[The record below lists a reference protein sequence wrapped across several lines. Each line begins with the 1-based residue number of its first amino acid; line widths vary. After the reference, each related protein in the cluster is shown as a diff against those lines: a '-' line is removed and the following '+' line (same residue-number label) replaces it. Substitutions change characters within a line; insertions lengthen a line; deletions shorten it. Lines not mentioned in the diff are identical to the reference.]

1 MLVKE
6 LFEEFKTVTSGKTFD
21 ALLPPLVFL
30 VINSFFGLNPAVI
43 LSLGLAALLGS
54 IRLLRNQTWY
64 YALGGLLAVAAAS
77 GLAILTRSAAGYF
90 IPSLISSTFLLLL
103 AVSSLLAGKPL
114 AAWASHLTRG
124 WPVEWFW
131 RQDIKPAYR
140 EVTIVW
146 SVFFALRL
154 IIQIILFR
162 AGDAARLGWT
172 STLLGW
178 PVTVVVLVFSY
189 IYGIWRLRSLGG
201 PGVQEFQAGKEPPWE
216 GQKRGF

>member
-30 VINSFFGLNPAVI
+30 LVNSFLGLNPAVI
-43 LSLGLAALLGS
+43 LSLGLAALLGT

-103 AVSSLLAGKPL
+103 AAGSLLAGKPM

-124 WPVEWFW
+124 WPLEWFW

-146 SVFFALRL
+146 SGFFALRL

-162 AGDAARLGWT
+162 TGDAVRLGWT

-178 PVTVVVLVFSY
+178 PVTVLVLVFSY
-189 IYGIWRLRSLGG
+189 IYGIWRLHSLGG
-201 PGVQEFQAGKEPPWE
+201 PGVQEFQAGKRPPWE

>member
-30 VINSFFGLNPAVI
+30 LVNSFLGLNPAVI
-43 LSLGLAALLGS
+43 LSLGLAALLGT

-77 GLAILTRSAAGYF
+77 GLAILTRSATGYF

-103 AVSSLLAGKPL
+103 AAGSLLAGKPL

-124 WPVEWFW
+124 WPLEWFW
-131 RQDIKPAYR
+131 RQDVKPAYR

-146 SVFFALRL
+146 SGFFALRL

-162 AGDAARLGWT
+162 TGDAVRLGWT

-178 PVTVVVLVFSY
+178 PVTVLVLVFSY
-189 IYGIWRLRSLGG
+189 IYGIWRLHSLGG
-201 PGVQEFQAGKEPPWE
+201 PGVQEFQAGKRPPWE